1 MKISY
6 GHKKNV
12 QPKKKTLADVRNERA
27 RAEKKKAAERT
38 AQKAQTNQTAPVGQ
52 PKQENVSLFD
62 KAPKQGQVKE
72 KVVPTEAQIEAQ
84 KARREAQAA
93 AKEAR
98 KNKSGGKTVKGKNG
112 YESVQITPE
121 NVAKKQARRAEQA
134 AQQKAKAQ
142 NRFGGKTIF
151 DKAKGEYVA
160 KPASEVKAEHLAKE
174 AKKGGKIGLALGLAA
189 GVVALAKWG
198 YDKFFGSDSS
208 QETNPDVK
216 ADVPTGDK
224 KSPAQ
229 KPATPT
235 PTTKTPEDK
244 KTEDKKPEDKKA
256 EGKQKTEKPKTKSN
270 APVKTP
276 VAVPPTKTEEP
287 EETGNVKGSDK
298 ADESGKTDKTD
309 KTDKNPETKVEAG
322 EVHKVKLGDNV
333 WNIAKKHL
341 KEQNGVKPTN
351 AEILKH
357 TKEIMELNGLEFE
370 ADEKLVIIKP
380 GQELKLTA

>member
-1 MKISY
+1 MTA
-6 GHKKNV
+6 V
-12 QPKKKTLADVRNERA
+12 QGTGAQLGGMVDALKA
-27 RAEKKKAAERT
+27 RK
-38 AQKAQTNQTAPVGQ
+38 
-52 PKQENVSLFD
+52 
-62 KAPKQGQVKE
+62 
-72 KVVPTEAQIEAQ
+72 EAQ

-174 AKKGGKIGLALGLAA
+174 AKKIKGSRFNFSGLGKYAKKGGKIGLALGLAA

-224 KSPAQ
+224 KSSTQ

-235 PTTKTPEDK
+235 PATKTPEDK

-276 VAVPPTKTEEP
+276 VAVPPPKTEEP

-322 EVHKVKLGDNV
+322 EVHKVILGDNV
-333 WNIAKKHL
+333 WNVAKKHL

-370 ADEKLVIIKP
+370 ADGKLVIIKP